1 MRHGEL
7 LLGVV
12 IGLALGFFV
21 VGRLRRRRER
31 LPCRPCLG
39 GSPLGR
45 PCPPCPP
52 PLPKDLDIKR

>member
-1 MRHGEL
+1 MRRCEL

-21 VGRLRRRRER
+21 KDRLRRR
-31 LPCRPCLG
+31 LPCHPCLG

-52 PLPKDLDIKR
+52 PLPKT